1 MDGMSLDGI
10 WLEHLEKSESTV
22 RVLQVFGYENMNVF
36 VHKKRVTSRCSGQRR
51 DDRTNVATF
60 QRFIFVKSRCLG
72 PTS

>member
-1 MDGMSLDGI
+1 MAGMSLDGI

-22 RVLQVFGYENMNVF
+22 RVLQVFEYDNMNVF

-51 DDRTNVATF
+51 DGRANVATF
-60 QRFIFVKSRCLG
+60 QRVIFVTSRRLG